1 MPVRE
6 YTRALGIVL
15 VLTGAVG
22 LVFED
27 RLLLGASIVAPK
39 GVAHVLTGSLLT
51 YIGFGQTDEDLARTA
66 VAAIGVVYLL
76 VGVFGFALFTLLGLY
91 HGYGMGYNIV
101 HLLVGI
107 LNLAIF
113 FGSGRDTA
121 SKASGKPGRADQGSV
136 RARGPRGYPGR

>member
-6 YTRALGIVL
+6 YTRALGVVL

-27 RLLLGASIVAPK
+27 RLLLEASIVAPK

-121 SKASGKPGRADQGSV
+121 SKASGKPGRTDQGSV